1 MQNIFLL
8 YDNIG
13 NLRSINPYLI
23 NINLTV
29 TPMQK
34 IFMLYVELEFHPL
47 LSYTFSIIL
56 NVINR
61 IGLNSI
67 RD

>member
-47 LSYTFSIIL
+47 LSYTFSFIL